1 LQSVWKKAGINDKI
15 TCTLVRKT
23 AVSTIHQQAPEM
35 IPNLADLMCHRP
47 ETANKCYRMVSRE
60 KTSVAAAK
68 KLSLITV
75 AGSNENATEIH
86 KAETT
91 ASNGRAL

>member
-1 LQSVWKKAGINDKI
+1 
-15 TCTLVRKT
+15 
-23 AVSTIHQQAPEM
+23 
-35 IPNLADLMCHRP
+35 
-47 ETANKCYRMVSRE
+47 MVSRE

-68 KLSLITV
+68 KLSLITG